1 MLLVDHLQIRK
12 QWVMDNFEI
21 FLGATVA
28 DAAARPLHWVY
39 DPKKLKGYIKGKKE
53 IAFLKK
59 NKSPFYSIKTGNVSG
74 YNDVGQVMF
83 KTLISTKK
91 KSDIIKNFKKNIV
104 KNFGPGSAYWRN
116 LRLRK
121 KYKKIKWKKPM
132 NGPWIHQNILET
144 IKNIKAKKSITGG
157 TKVNESDGFCA
168 ALPYYLFN
176 NSEKELKKIIKTVAN
191 TKTNEVYALA
201 KLKIIDLANKGE
213 NDPIKRFIKKY
224 GKNRYFK
231 EVVNN
236 IKKVLRLKNQNHIQV
251 VKKFGKACSYP
262 GTFMG
267 SIHAI
272 ITSAS
277 YKSAVIKTIK
287 AGGCNCSR
295 ANFTG
300 AYFVALKGI
309 KTIPIQWIKKTKV
322 AKKIISHKK
331 SLINI

>member
-116 LRLRK
+116 LKLRK

-144 IKNIKAKKSITGG
+144 IKNIKAKKGITGG

-168 ALPYYLFN
+168 ALPYYLYN
-176 NSEKELKKIIKTVAN
+176 NSEKDLKKIIKTVAN

-213 NDPIKRFIKKY
+213 NDPI
-224 GKNRYFK
+224 N
-231 EVVNN
+231 V
-236 IKKVLRLKNQNHIQV
+236 
-251 VKKFGKACSYP
+251 P
-262 GTFMG
+262 G
-267 SIHAI
+267 
-272 ITSAS
+272 
-277 YKSAVIKTIK
+277 
-287 AGGCNCSR
+287 
-295 ANFTG
+295 
-300 AYFVALKGI
+300 
-309 KTIPIQWIKKTKV
+309 
-322 AKKIISHKK
+322 
-331 SLINI
+331 